1 MRILMIFICILIVFP
16 CTAFATEKSSSS
28 LRLTEEELQW
38 LESFRERTFVVGL
51 TGHSGYEY
59 FEYDGEQKG
68 YMESLV
74 KRISDDLGIRL
85 ELKVSN
91 SWDEVYSGLQTGA
104 IDILYGANETP
115 ERIKFMS
122 FTKPVIKVP
131 YALITRKAG
140 AVRTIGDID
149 NKTVGFLQNDFVI
162 DELPKLYKNLKYDV
176 RRFKSQDNGIDALD
190 KGVIDAF
197 ITPGGPILYNY
208 ILWYPE
214 LANSFKISGIT
225 SDMTMST
232 RKSDETLV
240 DILNKEIT
248 YLEGH
253 GLTEMMEEAE
263 VYYNLKIM
271 QLNEGEKKWL
281 ESDARVVVGV
291 TKDYLP
297 FDYYE
302 NGDFKGIDGKILKE
316 IAKMTGMKLEYYY
329 SDFDDLAAKLKTGEI
344 DILNIAKTEERVRHI
359 IYPEPFIKE
368 RDIIVGRKDQKEV
381 RDIFGLEGK
390 TVAVIKGFWH
400 YELLTKNLTN
410 VEIKETDSIQES
422 MELVH
427 KGEADFLIENPTVVK
442 YYIDELEYY
451 DLVQRGSTNND
462 SFLYFGVSKK
472 KPQVASLID
481 KVLPIIDVGELTR
494 KGYEEVP
501 HRQNIKSS
509 ERLMII
515 VAGLII
521 LLTGIIFYLIKLI
534 NDLVKEKTEK
544 EMFKQREYLLS
555 IDALTEL
562 YNRNYM
568 HSKVLRNLDNM
579 TFPQAVIAADMNGL
593 KAVNDFFGHQAGDML
608 LRLFAD
614 VLREACPENSDI
626 FRIGGDEFLVILTG
640 TSENEV
646 KEIIERIRK
655 TAEIR
660 NMTLQDGT
668 TVTSSAALGYSI
680 RHTKE
685 TSFDDLTK
693 IADTNMYIN
702 KREGKSKSTS

>member
-1 MRILMIFICILIVFP
+1 MLIVFP
-16 CTAFATEKSSSS
+16 CTTFATEKSNGS
-28 LRLTEEELQW
+28 LKLTEEELQW
-38 LESFRERTFVVGL
+38 LERSKNRTFVVGL

-59 FEYDGEQKG
+59 FEYDDQQRG
-68 YMESLV
+68 YMEPLV
-74 KRISDDLGIRL
+74 KRISEDLGIKI
-85 ELKVSN
+85 ELKVSD
-91 SWDEVYSGLQTGA
+91 SWDEVYSGLQNGT
-104 IDILYGANETP
+104 IDILYGANETA
-115 ERIKFMS
+115 ERTQFMS
-122 FTKPVIKVP
+122 FTKPLMKVP

-140 AVRTIGDID
+140 SVRTIGDID
-149 NKTVGFLQNDFVI
+149 NKVVGFIENDFVI
-162 DELPKLYKNLKYDV
+162 DVLPKIYTNLNYDV
-176 RRFKSQDNGIDALD
+176 KVFKSQKEGIEAL
-190 KGVIDAF
+190 GIGGIDAF
-197 ITPGGPILYNY
+197 ISPGGPVLYNY
-208 ILWYPE
+208 TLRYPE
-214 LANSFKISGIT
+214 LSNNFKISGIT

-232 RKSDETLV
+232 RKSDSVLV
-240 DILNKEIT
+240 DILNKELAI
-248 YLEGH
+248 LETH
-253 GLTEMMEEAE
+253 GLPEMIESAE

-271 QLNEGEKKWL
+271 RLNEGEKIWL
-281 ESDARVVVGV
+281 EKDGTVVVGV

-344 DILNIAKTEERVRHI
+344 DILNIAKTDERLRHI

-400 YELLTKNLTN
+400 YEFLTKNLTN
-410 VEIKETDSIQES
+410 VKIKETDSIKES

-472 KPQVASLID
+472 KPQLASLID
-481 KVLPIIDVGELTR
+481 KILPIMDIEELTR
-494 KGYEEVP
+494 MGYEEVP
-501 HRQNIKSS
+501 HRMNKKSS

-515 VAGLII
+515 VVGLVF
-521 LLTGIIFYLIKLI
+521 LLAGIIVYLIKLI
-534 NDLVKEKTEK
+534 SDLVKEKTEK
-544 EMFKQREYLLS
+544 EMLKQREYLLS

-562 YNRNYM
+562 HNRNYM

-579 TFPQAVIAADMNGL
+579 PFPQSVIAADMNEL
-593 KAVNDFFGHQAGDML
+593 KTINDTYGHQAGDML
-608 LRLFAD
+608 LRLFSD
-614 VLREACPENSDI
+614 VLREACPKNSQI
-626 FRIGGDEFLVILTG
+626 FRIGGDEFLVILAD
-640 TSENEV
+640 TSEEETVEV
-646 KEIIERIRK
+646 IKSIRE
-655 TAEIR
+655 TAKNKI
-660 NMTLQDGT
+660 MTLQNGSI
-668 TVTSSAALGYSI
+668 VTSSAALGYSI

-693 IADTNMYIN
+693 IADFNMYTN
-702 KREGKSKSTS
+702 KRESKNDVKNNNYYI